1 MDWSSVAT
9 RDSGGHEMVSTA
21 SDGQFSENKGVT
33 MDSGFPIKPVS
44 VPPSEPALQPS
55 SPAPSSDAQ
64 GAATAKD

>member
-1 MDWSSVAT
+1 
-9 RDSGGHEMVSTA
+9 MVSTA